1 MILKTDGIEQN
12 VETIDAAV
20 RRLIEKQPRGVE
32 VNGIVIDRVEP
43 WTDDAAIDEVAA
55 AMSAGD
61 WYWHR
66 GSAYCPACVECD
78 SPAID
83 RDDPLVQRGGTV
95 TICSCCETDYGT
107 PEERNDDE

>member
-12 VETIDAAV
+12 VETIDEAV
-20 RRLIEKQPRGVE
+20 RRLMEKQPREVE

-43 WTDDAAIDEVAA
+43 WTDEAAIDDVAA
-55 AMSAGD
+55 AMSAGH

-83 RDDPLVQRGGTV
+83 ATDPNIQRGGAV
-95 TICSCCETDYGT
+95 SVCSCCRTNY
-107 PEERNDDE
+107 NA